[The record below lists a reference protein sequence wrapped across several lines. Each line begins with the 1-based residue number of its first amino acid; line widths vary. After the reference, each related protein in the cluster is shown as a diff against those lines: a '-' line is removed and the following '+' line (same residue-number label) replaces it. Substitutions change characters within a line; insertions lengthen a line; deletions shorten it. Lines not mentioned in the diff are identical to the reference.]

1 MNTKIFNKSSEERR
15 EMILS
20 ENVMK
25 TIFLLTIPVFMM
37 GIVQSLIPISDGL
50 FLNNKAGYVI
60 AGAIGFSQSV
70 INILNAFSQGLS
82 VAASAIIGQLYGK
95 GDIEKTKQASVQI
108 LVLSFIIGLLLSPI
122 CLILSYIISR
132 GVNEELST
140 HVFQYLGLYSFVL
153 PFLFMAAI
161 FNSIKNGTGHPE
173 APFLVLKVIF
183 NTIFL
188 SILNL
193 GVIGA
198 VSASFMSYLLIG
210 IWMYYDLFLKKSDMQ
225 LSLHNFKFDLEFIKK
240 TM

>member
-173 APFLVLKVIF
+173 APFLRMIILLVLKVIF

-210 IWMYYDLFLKKSDMQ
+210 IWMYYDLFLKKCDMQ
-225 LSLHNFKFDLEFIKK
+225 LSLRNFKFD
-240 TM
+240 